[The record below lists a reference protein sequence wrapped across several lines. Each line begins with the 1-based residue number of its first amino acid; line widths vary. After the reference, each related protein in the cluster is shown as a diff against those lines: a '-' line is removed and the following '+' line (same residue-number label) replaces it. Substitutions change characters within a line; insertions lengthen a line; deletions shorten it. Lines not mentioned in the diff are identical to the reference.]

1 MRAWLKHETGSAVR
15 EWDPETRR
23 ADVVILAAI
32 RLEFDAVLKVDAGAV
47 DGSSWESERGPS
59 GLPVAFRS
67 FAGAGG
73 RPLRVAVAVAP
84 DMGAVAAVNTLLPL
98 VERLEPRC
106 IAMCGVC
113 AGRRGKV
120 GLGDVVAAERL
131 YYHDTGKQLAGAV
144 QQDLTTYKLRD
155 DWKAALE
162 GMDVIARFRDEPWF
176 KARPLTSALREQR
189 APLALRDGGPEPW
202 QSVEPSLKPQEWQVI
217 VAALREQK
225 LLAASG
231 RELTDEGRPHIDD
244 VLFDNAGRLPDASP
258 GGSHWPFRLHVAS
271 IGSGTRVIEDEN
283 IWTFVSKSMRKTLA
297 IEMEAASI
305 AELAHRQR
313 HRRLDA
319 VVMKGVMDFA
329 DHGRDDHFKEFAA
342 RASAECLLWFLRG
355 RPRS

>member
-1 MRAWLKHETGSAVR
+1 MS
-15 EWDPETRR
+15 EWHPETRR

-32 RLEFDAVLKVDAGAV
+32 RLEFDAVLKVDAGAAE
-47 DGSSWESERGPS
+47 GSAWELERGPS
-59 GLPVAFRS
+59 GLPVAFRP
-67 FAGAGG
+67 FVRAGG

-84 DMGAVAAVNTLLPL
+84 DMGAVAAVNTLVPL

-176 KARPLTSALREQR
+176 QARPLTSEHREHRAL
-189 APLALRDGGPEPW
+189 LALRDGLREPW
-202 QSVEPSLKPQEWQVI
+202 QAVEPALEPHDWRAI
-217 VAALREQK
+217 VAALRERK

-231 RELTDEGRPHIDD
+231 RELTDEGRRLIDD
-244 VLFDNAGRLPDASP
+244 VLFANADRLPDPSP
-258 GGSHWPFRLHVAS
+258 AGAHWPFRLHVAS
-271 IGSGTRVIEDEN
+271 IGSGTRVIEDEK
-283 IWTFVSKSMRKTLA
+283 IWSFVSQAMRKTLA
-297 IEMEAASI
+297 IEMEAAAI

-313 HRRLDA
+313 HRGLDA
-319 VVMKGVMDFA
+319 LVMKGVMDFA
-329 DHGRDDHFKEFAA
+329 DHGRDDHFKQFAA
-342 RASAECLLWFLRG
+342 RASAECLLWFLRD
-355 RPRS
+355 RLVTAAP